1 MLHHT
6 GKKSIVK
13 CFGPADCASCTRL
26 YVPLG
31 GGAADGDMG
40 TF

>member
-1 MLHHT
+1 MPHHT